1 MTEATNIEVNL
12 AELAAK
18 LRSESAKKQLVII
31 NNLLDLGE
39 SGLQVLQE
47 YLLEQK
53 HSEPDMIMGKIYQK
67 LCQAD
72 LPAINE
78 FLQDNFEAGLVP
90 IKSDKGI
97 DYSDLQTCLALEKFL
112 EADKLTVEKLCQISG
127 ALAIKRGWLYFS
139 EVDKIP
145 VQDLQTINNL
155 WLIFSEGKFG
165 YSVQRELWL
174 GVGKNW
180 EKLWT
185 KIGWKKANNWTR
197 YPNEFI
203 WDVTDAPRGHLPL
216 SNQLR
221 GVRVI
226 NSLLSHP
233 AWQG

>member
-1 MTEATNIEVNL
+1 MTEVTNIEANL

-18 LRSESAKKQLVII
+18 LRSESAKKQLVVI
-31 NNLLDLGE
+31 NNLSELG
-39 SGLQVLQE
+39 STGLQVLQD
-47 YLLEQK
+47 YLLENQGK
-53 HSEPDMIMGKIYQK
+53 EPDIIIGKIYQK

-72 LPAINE
+72 IPTVNE
-78 FLQDNFEAGLVP
+78 FLQDNFLQGIVP
-90 IKSDKGI
+90 LKSDKGI
-97 DYSDLQTCLALEKFL
+97 DYSDLQNCLALEKFL
-112 EADKLTVEKLCQISG
+112 DADKLTIEKLCQISG
-127 ALAIKRGWLYFS
+127 ELAIKRGWLYFS

-145 VQDLQTINNL
+145 VEDLQTINNL

-180 EKLWT
+180 DKLWE

-197 YPNEFI
+197 YPHEFI
-203 WDVTDAPRGHLPL
+203 WDLTDAPRGHLPL

-221 GVRVI
+221 GSRVI
-226 NSLLSHP
+226 NSLLSHV

>member
-12 AELAAK
+12 VELAAK

-39 SGLQVLQE
+39 SGLQILQE
-47 YLLEQK
+47 YLLEK
-53 HSEPDMIMGKIYQK
+53 KTSEPDIITGKIYQK
-67 LCQAD
+67 LCQTD
-72 LPAINE
+72 KPTINE
-78 FLQDNFEAGLVP
+78 FLQDNFQSGLVSL
-90 IKSDKGI
+90 KSDKGI
-97 DYSDLQTCLALEKFL
+97 DYSDLQTCLALEQFL

-127 ALAIKRGWLYFS
+127 GLASKRGWLYFS

-180 EKLWT
+180 EKLWV

-197 YPNEFI
+197 YPHEFI
-203 WDVTDAPRGHLPL
+203 WDLTDAPRGHLPL

-233 AWQG
+233 AWQS